1 MASRGFW
8 DRFLDMLFGE
18 SAHPESARPVLGAPM
33 LSNWLPYRS
42 FDRKSRMFINT
53 ESLGFILELAPM
65 MGADERSGEILTQFL
80 SDAVPPGCEIQLIH
94 WQSPSVG
101 ERIADWVMP
110 RVVAKGVYGRAAMHR
125 ARWLRRAAWMSIS
138 RDAPF
143 YLRNT
148 RVILSVGARLSGPIG
163 ADALATVRESL
174 HGTLQALS
182 IPARDMGPVELISFL
197 DDFLC
202 PAVDNADRPEHY
214 SELDPI
220 NVQCVRRDLETQVTP
235 DRIVLHTE
243 RFRPIR
249 TLDGGERQDGA
260 PVIGEVVPDKFDW
273 RFFSVRNLPRQWA
286 PWDVQKIIGDVINDK
301 LRFGCNVMTVLGLV
315 FQDEEAVASRAG
327 LKVMRTTSLADSRS
341 ARFLPQLAEQRDEW
355 QYVQGQ
361 IRQGRKLAQVYYGV
375 GALSPLGKG
384 DINERMVKSVYKASG
399 WDLIDERYLQ
409 VMGLLAAMPL
419 SFPNGLSAD
428 LRRMKRFKTM
438 LTTTAASIAPLQGEH
453 TGGHIPHV
461 LLIGRRGQP
470 FFWSP
475 FQNAAGNHN
484 VAVFGKSGSGK
495 SVFLQDVCAAMSGAG
510 AKVIVIDDGRS
521 FEHMV
526 KAFGGAFVEFKL
538 SSGFS
543 LNPFDMIDAEALG
556 SDEDGEDY
564 EVECL
569 AMLKSIVGQMARQ
582 QDRLSDTE
590 RGLIDSA
597 VSSVWREK
605 QRAGTID
612 DVAAALR
619 ALPSPFAGDLADAMS
634 PFLAGGTY
642 GRFFEG
648 PCSIDL
654 SAGLTV
660 FELSDLSSKPELRSV
675 ALTALMFLT
684 LRVMRDLDRS
694 VPKLTMIDEAWQLL
708 GGGQMGQAIETYA
721 RTCRKYGGSLIT
733 ATQSLNDFYKS
744 EGSLAA
750 LENSDW
756 SIVLQQKEETIND
769 LAKHQRFEMDLYTE
783 NLLRS
788 LKRNGTEY
796 SDVLIKG
803 PETLAVGRLVLDPYS
818 ATLYSSSPRV
828 FSEIEE
834 KVRSGLPL
842 PDAIERVAFPD
853 FVASPPGAPD
863 FSDVELAEPAQ

>member
-8 DRFLDMLFGE
+8 DRFLDMVFGE
-18 SAHPESARPVLGAPM
+18 SAHPEADARCSARRCCRTGCPIAA
-33 LSNWLPYRS
+33 ST
-42 FDRKSRMFINT
+42 RKAACSSIPTRV
-53 ESLGFILELAPM
+53 GFILELAPM

-80 SDAVPPGCEIQLIH
+80 SDAVPAGCEIQLIH

-125 ARWLRRAAWMSIS
+125 ARWLRRGAWMSIS

-143 YLRNT
+143 YVRNT
-148 RVILSVGARLSGPIG
+148 RVILSIGARLSGPIG
-163 ADALATVRESL
+163 ADTLVRRCARASWAHCRRSRSRRATW
-174 HGTLQALS
+174 
-182 IPARDMGPVELISFL
+182 GPVELIAFL

-202 PAVDNADRPEHY
+202 PAVDNADKPEHY

-243 RFRPIR
+243 RFRP
-249 TLDGGERQDGA
+249 TGERQDGA

-273 RFFSVRNLPRQWA
+273 RFFSVRNLPKQWA
-286 PWDVQKIIGDVINDK
+286 PWDVQKIIGDIINDK

-315 FQDEEAVASRAG
+315 YQDEEAVASRAG

-341 ARFLPQLAEQRDEW
+341 ARFLPQLSEQRDEW
-355 QYVQGQ
+355 QYVQAE

-384 DINERMVKSVYKASG
+384 DINERMVKSVYKACG

-419 SFPNGLSAD
+419 SLPNGLSAD
-428 LRRMKRFKTM
+428 LKRMKRFKTM

-521 FEHMV
+521 FEHMA

-543 LNPFDMIDAEALG
+543 LNPFDMIDSEALA

-569 AMLKSIVGQMARQ
+569 AMLKAIVGQMARQ

-597 VSSVWREK
+597 VSTVWREK

-619 ALPSPFAGDLADAMS
+619 ALAPRPMPAIWPMPCRRSSPAAPTA
-634 PFLAGGTY
+634 A
-642 GRFFEG
+642 
-648 PCSIDL
+648 
-654 SAGLTV
+654 
-660 FELSDLSSKPELRSV
+660 SSKAPARSI
-675 ALTALMFLT
+675 F
-684 LRVMRDLDRS
+684 R
-694 VPKLTMIDEAWQLL
+694 P
-708 GGGQMGQAIETYA
+708 
-721 RTCRKYGGSLIT
+721 GS
-733 ATQSLNDFYKS
+733 
-744 EGSLAA
+744 
-750 LENSDW
+750 
-756 SIVLQQKEETIND
+756 
-769 LAKHQRFEMDLYTE
+769 RC
-783 NLLRS
+783 
-788 LKRNGTEY
+788 
-796 SDVLIKG
+796 
-803 PETLAVGRLVLDPYS
+803 
-818 ATLYSSSPRV
+818 SSSRISPR
-828 FSEIEE
+828 SPNCA
-834 KVRSGLPL
+834 RS
-842 PDAIERVAFPD
+842 R
-853 FVASPPGAPD
+853 
-863 FSDVELAEPAQ
+863 

>member
-1 MASRGFW
+1 MTSRGFW
-8 DRFLDMLFGE
+8 DRFLDMVFGE
-18 SAHPESARPVLGAPM
+18 SAHPEAARPVLGAPM

-42 FDRKSRMFINT
+42 FDKKSRMFINT
-53 ESLGFILELAPM
+53 DSVGFILELAPM
-65 MGADERSGEILTQFL
+65 MGADERSGELLTQFL
-80 SDAVPPGCEIQLIH
+80 SDAVPSGCEIQLIH

-148 RVILSVGARLSGPIG
+148 RVILSIGARLSGPIG
-163 ADALATVRESL
+163 ADTLVTVRESL
-174 HGTLQALS
+174 MGTLQALS
-182 IPARDMGPVELISFL
+182 IPARDLSPVELIAFL

-202 PAVDNADRPEHY
+202 PAVDNADKPEHY

-243 RFRPIR
+243 RFRP
-249 TLDGGERQDGA
+249 TGERLDGA

-273 RFFSVRNLPRQWA
+273 RFFSVRNLPKQWA

-315 FQDEEAVASRAG
+315 YQDEEAVASRAG

-341 ARFLPQLAEQRDEW
+341 ARFLPQLSEQRDEW
-355 QYVQGQ
+355 QYVQAE

-384 DINERMVKSVYKASG
+384 DINERMVKSVYKACG

-419 SFPNGLSAD
+419 SLPNGLSAD
-428 LRRMKRFKTM
+428 LKRMKRFKTM

-543 LNPFDMIDAEALG
+543 LNPFDMIDGEALA

-597 VSSVWREK
+597 VSTVWRDK

-619 ALPSPFAGDLADAMS
+619 ALPSPYAGDLADAMS
-634 PFLAGGTY
+634 PFLTGGTY

-648 PCSIDL
+648 ACSIDL

-756 SIVLQQKEETIND
+756 SIILQQKEETIND
-769 LAKHQRFEMDLYTE
+769 LAKHQRFEMDHYTE
-783 NLLRS
+783 SLLRS

-828 FSEIEE
+828 FSEIED
-834 KVRSGLPL
+834 KVRGGLAL

-853 FVASPPGAPD
+853 FVPPQPGAPD
-863 FSDVELAEPAQ
+863 FAEGELAEAAE